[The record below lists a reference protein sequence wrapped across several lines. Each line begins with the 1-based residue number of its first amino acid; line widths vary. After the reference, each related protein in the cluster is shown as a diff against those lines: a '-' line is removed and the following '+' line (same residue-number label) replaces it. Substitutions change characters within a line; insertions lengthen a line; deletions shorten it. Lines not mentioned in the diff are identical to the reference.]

1 MDIKYHR
8 VHGKGWIIHSWEKSI
23 VVPPA
28 LEEKMKDD
36 PTLAKQVMESAE
48 TFIAEKAATK
58 RPNRI
63 RSYILVLDEDGE
75 IAHTCITSGGVSG
88 PTEAAQRQF
97 EQEANEQYYKASIAK
112 EKVLAFYE
120 KNSVETT
127 F

>member
-1 MDIKYHR
+1 
-8 VHGKGWIIHSWEKSI
+8 
-23 VVPPA
+23 
-28 LEEKMKDD
+28 MKDD
-36 PTLAKQVMESAE
+36 PTLAKQVMERVE
-48 TFIAEKAATK
+48 TFIAEKEATK

-75 IAHTCITSGGVSG
+75 IAHTCISSGGGVSG

-97 EQEANEQYYKASIAK
+97 EQEANEQYYKASIAE
-112 EKVLAFYE
+112 EKVSAFYE